1 MMGGNR
7 PPENTAKILLRRIL
21 PETQWE
27 QFNETETVEIPG
39 SRGIYRV
46 STRELTRVLDPQ
58 TRRPRASACLQLTVP
73 APVHDRVIAEYMLI
87 QNDEDL
93 YWRTANFFPAGLENR
108 VLAEFLLT
116 ALDVLLLVIFFAQ
129 LHG

>member
-1 MMGGNR
+1 MGGNR

-73 APVHDRVIAEYMLI
+73 ALVHDRVIAEYMLI
-87 QNDEDL
+87 QTTRISIGEP
-93 YWRTANFFPAGLENR
+93 RTSFPQVQYCHLLVERGGLELPQHADHASKA
-108 VLAEFLLT
+108 VC
-116 ALDVLLLVIFFAQ
+116 
-129 LHG
+129 